1 MATPSSP
8 TPPHGFRWTIC
19 ALLFVATTINY
30 ADRQVLSLVKEFLDA
45 DFHWTKAQ
53 FGLINSLFQG
63 AYALG
68 LLWFGWFVDKH
79 GVRKGY
85 ALSMIGWSLAAISH
99 GCASLLP
106 HTPTMSIGA
115 SVFETSAVA
124 VGCFGLLRVLL
135 GVSEAGNFPSAVTA
149 VARWF
154 PARERALATSIFN
167 SGSNVGAIAA
177 PMLVPL
183 IALSLGWSWAFVIIG
198 ASGFVWLI
206 FWMRLYSDPSACKRT
221 TPEELALIGDAEPAG
236 EREPGIPWLSLL
248 RYRQTWSFVAAK
260 FLTDPIWW
268 FFLIWLPD
276 FFKETRHLEIKKSW
290 LLLAT
295 IYSIVTVLSIGGGW
309 LTGHL
314 AARGWSITRA
324 RRTGMLLF
332 ALMALPISLVGLS
345 GNWTA
350 VLLIGLAGAAHQAWS
365 ATLFST
371 VSDMFPRSC
380 VAGVVGIGGMAGSAA
395 GILFPLVTGFLLDHF
410 KAAGDISLGYTILF
424 VFCSVAYLLALAL
437 NTLLAPTLT
446 PVTAPTRA

>member
-1 MATPSSP
+1 MPPTTLCSP
-8 TPPHGFRWTIC
+8 RHGFRWVVC
-19 ALLFVATTINY
+19 ALLFLATTINY

-68 LLWFGWFVDKH
+68 ILWFGWFVDKH

-85 ALSMIGWSLAAISH
+85 ALSMIGWSLAAMMH
-99 GCASLLP
+99 GSASFLP
-106 HTPTMSIGA
+106 HDATVRIGTRIL
-115 SVFETSAVA
+115 ETSAVA
-124 VGCFGLLRVLL
+124 VGCFGFLRVLL
-135 GVSEAGNFPSAVTA
+135 GLSEAGNFPSAVTA

-154 PARERALATSIFN
+154 PVRERALATSLFN

-183 IALSLGWSWAFVIIG
+183 IALTLGWSWAFVLIG
-198 ASGFVWLI
+198 ASGFLWLL
-206 FWMRLYSDPSACKRT
+206 FWLRLYSDPAESSRT
-221 TPEELALIGDAEPAG
+221 TQAELALIHSGDPAG
-236 EREPGIPWLSLL
+236 QESPSIPWLSLL

-290 LLLAT
+290 LLLAA

-314 AARGWSITRA
+314 AGQGWSITRA
-324 RRTGMLLF
+324 RRIGMLIF
-332 ALMALPISLVGLS
+332 AVMALPISFVGLS

-365 ATLFST
+365 ATIFST

-380 VAGVVGIGGMAGSAA
+380 VAGVVGIGGMAGSVA
-395 GILFPLVTGFLLDHF
+395 GILFPLATGFLLDHY
-410 KAAGDISLGYTILF
+410 KASGEIGRGYSILF
-424 VFCSVAYLLALAL
+424 IFCSLTYLLALAL
-437 NTLLAPTLT
+437 NTMLAPSLK
-446 PVTAPTRA
+446 PVTAPAR